1 VRHTRVPVSIGRPS
15 APHGF
20 SGFSV
25 RMASLCAVLLLSAC
39 DKPQPPPAVAA
50 PTDVKVIKVT
60 PTDTPVTFEYVAQ
73 SQSPQQVNIV
83 ARVNGFLDRQLY
95 TEGSVVKAGEVL
107 FQMDRKPFVAQL
119 DAALAAQA
127 SARAAHA
134 NAAANLKRV
143 QPLTE
148 LNALSQKDLDDA
160 RSAFE
165 TTAASLAQA
174 GANVQTA
181 QLNLSYT
188 TIASPLRGVA
198 GAAVQ
203 KVGTF
208 LNPQNS
214 QLTTV
219 SSLNPMW
226 VNFSVSE
233 NELIALRNEVKKGL
247 LRPPP
252 GDRYIAEVV
261 LVDGSTF
268 AHTGTISFVDPSFN
282 SQTGTFLIRVTLA
295 NPNGQ
300 LRPNQYVRVRM
311 KGAVRPQAIAIPQ
324 RAVQQGSKG
333 HFVWVVDADGKAEN
347 RPVSVGDWYG
357 DQWFIHE
364 GLKAGDQV
372 VVDGGLRLRAGA
384 QTRPVPLSTA
394 PASGLVVVDKSA
406 SGPGKAPPATAPAA
420 APAATPAKP

>member
-1 VRHTRVPVSIGRPS
+1 MYLRTIHLLKPAPS
-15 APHGF
+15 LFVGLAL
-20 SGFSV
+20 
-25 RMASLCAVLLLSAC
+25 MLSAC
-39 DKPQPPPAVAA
+39 DKPAPPPPAA
-50 PTDVKVIKVT
+50 PPEVKVIKVE
-60 PTDTPVTFEYVAQ
+60 PRDTPVTFEYIGQ

-95 TEGSVVKAGEVL
+95 TEGAEVKPGQML
-107 FQMDRKPFVAQL
+107 FQMDRKPFQAQL
-119 DAALAAQA
+119 DAAKAGQA
-127 SARAAHA
+127 SAKAAHD
-134 NAAANLKRV
+134 NAAANLRRV
-143 QPLTE
+143 QPLAE

-165 TTAASLAQA
+165 TTAASLAAA

-188 TIASPLRGVA
+188 SIASPLRGVA
-198 GAAVQ
+198 GAAQQ

-233 NELIALRNEVKKGL
+233 NELTARRNEARSGL
-247 LRPPP
+247 IRTPQ
-252 GDRYIAEVV
+252 GGHFVAEAV

-268 AHTGTISFVDPSFN
+268 PHTGKISFVDPAFN
-282 SQTGTFLIRVTLA
+282 SQTGTFLIRVTLD
-295 NPNGQ
+295 NPQGV
-300 LRPNQYVRVRM
+300 LRPNQYIRIRL
-311 KGAVRPQAIAIPQ
+311 KGASRPNAVVIPQ

-333 HFVWVVDADGKAEN
+333 HFVWVIDAEGKAET
-347 RPVSVGDWYG
+347 RPVAVGDWYG
-357 DQWFIHE
+357 DQWFINE

-372 VVDGGLRLRAGA
+372 VVDGGLRLRAGVVTKPTVVA
-384 QTRPVPLSTA
+384 A
-394 PASGLVVVDKSA
+394 PAVPAGTA
-406 SGPGKAPPATAPAA
+406 ATAPAA
-420 APAATPAKP
+420 AKP

>member
-1 VRHTRVPVSIGRPS
+1 
-15 APHGF
+15 
-20 SGFSV
+20 
-25 RMASLCAVLLLSAC
+25 
-39 DKPQPPPAVAA
+39 
-50 PTDVKVIKVT
+50 
-60 PTDTPVTFEYVAQ
+60 
-73 SQSPQQVNIV
+73 
-83 ARVNGFLDRQLY
+83 
-95 TEGSVVKAGEVL
+95 
-107 FQMDRKPFVAQL
+107 VAQL

-233 NELIALRNEVKKGL
+233 NELISLRNEVKKGL

-420 APAATPAKP
+420 APAAMPAKP